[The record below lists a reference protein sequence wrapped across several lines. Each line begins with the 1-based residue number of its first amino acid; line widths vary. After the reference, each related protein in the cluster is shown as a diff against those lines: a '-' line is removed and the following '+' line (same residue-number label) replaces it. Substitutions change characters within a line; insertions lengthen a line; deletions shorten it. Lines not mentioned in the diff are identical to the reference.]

1 VILPRVPTSSP
12 VPPEVGAELERVAQR
27 WRQLPLDR
35 ALSYAGR
42 VRALVQS
49 LADEVA
55 MTTGLPV
62 SEVPDC
68 GPATLMDQLR
78 VMVYDVLQHDPELNK
93 PELNRPEPNNSELNR
108 PELNRPVQNRPGLN
122 KPEPSAR
129 ARWLVQEI
137 ADLRR
142 ALH

>member
-1 VILPRVPTSSP
+1 VSVPQVPTSP

-55 MTTGLPV
+55 AAKGLPATA
-62 SEVPDC
+62 VPDC

-78 VMVYDVLQHDPELNK
+78 VMVYDVILHDPELYGAK
-93 PELNRPEPNNSELNR
+93 STAKSVATDPPR
-108 PELNRPVQNRPGLN
+108 
-122 KPEPSAR
+122 SAR
-129 ARWLVQEI
+129 SSWLTQEL

>member
-1 VILPRVPTSSP
+1 MPQVPTSP
-12 VPPEVGAELERVAQR
+12 IPEEVGAELERVAKR

-35 ALSYAGR
+35 ALAYAGR

-55 MTTGLPV
+55 ATKGEPTV
-62 SEVPDC
+62 SVPDC
-68 GPATLMDQLR
+68 GPAALMDQLR
-78 VMVYDVLQHDPELNK
+78 VMVYDVMLHDPELDDAK
-93 PELNRPEPNNSELNR
+93 AAAMATPR
-108 PELNRPVQNRPGLN
+108 
-122 KPEPSAR
+122 SAR
-129 ARWLVQEI
+129 SSWLAQEL